1 MPGTGQARYKPKPR
15 AEVRRN
21 MSAIRASENRT
32 ETELRRRV
40 HRRGLRFRKYA
51 RELAGNPDFIF
62 PTEQVAVFVDGDFWH
77 GRLLLEEGVGAVRE
91 RMRTENKA
99 YWIDKFSRR
108 VERDREV
115 TDELETKGWI
125 VLRFWESDLK
135 HGMESAVAEIEAAV
149 RARRRAFD

>member
-1 MPGTGQARYKPKPR
+1 
-15 AEVRRN
+15 

-32 ETELRRRV
+32 EAELRRRV
-40 HRRGLRFRKYA
+40 HGRGLRFRKYA

-77 GRLLLEEGVGAVRE
+77 GRLLLEEGVQAVRD

-99 YWIDKFSRR
+99 YWIDKFRRR
-108 VERDREV
+108 VKRDGEV
-115 TDELETKGWI
+115 TDELETNGWI

-135 HGMESAVAEIEAAV
+135 NEMESAADEIEGAV
-149 RARRRAFD
+149 RARRSLLA